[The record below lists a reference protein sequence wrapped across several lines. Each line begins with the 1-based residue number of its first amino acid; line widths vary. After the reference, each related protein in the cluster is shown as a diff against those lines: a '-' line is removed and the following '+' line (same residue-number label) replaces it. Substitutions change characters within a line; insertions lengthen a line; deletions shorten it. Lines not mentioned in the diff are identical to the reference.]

1 MFIPLV
7 GALPLS
13 APPMFNILWIY
24 NFPNWLF
31 CATVIVAFV
40 GFALTGQVVVRRFLP
55 RWFGNKDYNDI
66 VGQFLSA
73 SGVFFGITLGLLS
86 VGAWENF
93 SSVDAAVTEEANVIG
108 VLYRIVDNYPEPHR
122 TILTD
127 QLRDYT
133 RKEIDESWPKQRE
146 GVIPTAGNPKLS
158 RFLAYLTHVEPAT
171 EAEKLLYQ
179 EAIRQFAHMTE
190 CRRLRLASVTTQLPL
205 IVWIVV
211 FAGSV
216 LTLSLLWLFVVENK
230 RLHDLLTAILACLLG
245 VLVFVLAVM
254 DFPFRGEFSVGPDAF
269 ELVYE
274 QLMQQ

>member
-1 MFIPLV
+1 MS
-7 GALPLS
+7 LS
-13 APPMFNILWIY
+13 I
-24 NFPNWLF
+24 
-31 CATVIVAFV
+31 
-40 GFALTGQVVVRRFLP
+40 
-55 RWFGNKDYNDI
+55 
-66 VGQFLSA
+66 
-73 SGVFFGITLGLLS
+73 
-86 VGAWENF
+86 
-93 SSVDAAVTEEANVIG
+93 
-108 VLYRIVDNYPEPHR
+108 
-122 TILTD
+122 
-127 QLRDYT
+127 
-133 RKEIDESWPKQRE
+133 
-146 GVIPTAGNPKLS
+146 S

-245 VLVFVLAVM
+245 VLVFLLAVM